1 MLLFIVTITV
11 LFISCSCTRWSTLH
25 RTCQFSIWWCLHCL
39 LPFSI
44 SYKRYHSVFLL
55 CRCLSCCF
63 ATLQIS
69 SALYFM

>member
-11 LFISCSCTRWSTLH
+11 LFISCSCTLWSTLH

-44 SYKRYHSVFLL
+44 SYKRYHSVFILYRCFIMLL
-55 CRCLSCCF
+55 CY
-63 ATLQIS
+63 S
-69 SALYFM
+69 SD